1 MAGSKQAAAYLA
13 LVFLLGAAFGAGGHH
28 LYDGARKEEQAQK
41 KKKKHLST
49 VEWLTKELECTK
61 WQKEELEE
69 ILDKTYEQYEIIYSE
84 IKPQYE
90 EARQRGR
97 DRIRAILNEEQQE
110 KFEMLVKRIDK
121 KERKASEKK
130 QKQKQAKKTE

>member
-13 LVFLLGAAFGAGGHH
+13 LVFLLGAAFGAGGYH
-28 LYDGARKEEQAQK
+28 LYDASQETKQAEKEK
-41 KKKKHLST
+41 KKQLST

-61 WQKEELEE
+61 WQKAELED
-69 ILDKTYEQYEIIYSE
+69 ILDKTYEQYELIYSE
-84 IKPQYE
+84 IEPQYE

-97 DRIRAILNEEQQE
+97 DRIRAILNEDQQE
-110 KFEMLVKRIDK
+110 KFEMLVKRIDE

-130 QKQKQAKKTE
+130 QKEKQAEKAE